1 MECRDELLDR
11 VMVMAEQDGAGWWN
25 GGVAVVAVSGGPDSM
40 ALLHMLREMARHR
53 PLRLVAAHVN
63 HRFRGAEADAEAEL
77 VARTASSWGIPLAA
91 AEIDVPYF
99 IEETGM
105 NAQSAARHKR
115 YEFLMQTARQHGAG
129 YLLMGHHADDQAET
143 VLMRVLHGT
152 GVSGL
157 AGIPAR
163 RRENNVELFRP
174 LLRITKGELLEYCER
189 NEVPYA
195 VDSSNS
201 SRHYLRNAVR
211 LDLIPQ
217 LEKIN
222 PRVKESLVRLADMAA
237 ADDDYLESETARLI
251 GDTAARS
258 GAGYRVDLKRFGGLH
273 VALQRRLIKLIL
285 KCCANHWHSLA
296 YQQVETLLEAMK
308 DGRNTVTRFD
318 IGGGWTFVREY
329 DQAYVGPP
337 LSGQSPY
344 IRLVTEFPCSLRL
357 GESGWQLRAQRFEG
371 DAGIAP
377 ADDRWEAWFDAGAL
391 ALPLTIRTR
400 QPGDRMQPMGLNGTK
415 KVQDMFVDAKIPR
428 TERDGWPLVADAEG
442 RIVWI
447 PGLRRSAI
455 AAVGEHTRQF
465 IRLDIQHPEPRL
477 SERSAT

>member
-1 MECRDELLDR
+1 MEFRDELLR
-11 VMVMAEQDGAGWWN
+11 KVMAEHDQADWWRAGAA
-25 GGVAVVAVSGGPDSM
+25 AVVAVSGGPDSM
-40 ALLHMLREMARHR
+40 ALLHMLTQMARVR
-53 PLRLVAAHVN
+53 PLRLFAAHVN
-63 HRFRGAEADAEAEL
+63 HRFRGAESDAEAAL
-77 VARTASSWGIPLAA
+77 VALTAERWGIPLAA
-91 AEIDVPYF
+91 AEIDVPHF

-115 YEFLMQTARQHGAG
+115 YEYLLQTAERNGAG
-129 YLLMGHHADDQAET
+129 YLLLGHHADDQAET

-174 LLRITKGELLEYCER
+174 LLRITKGELLDYCER

-195 VDSSNS
+195 VDSSNTK
-201 SRHYLRNAVR
+201 RHYLRNAIR

-217 LEKIN
+217 LEEIN
-222 PRVKESLVRLADMAA
+222 PRLKESLVRLADMAA

-251 GDTAARS
+251 GEVAICS
-258 GAGYRVDLKRFGGLH
+258 GGGYRVSVVRFGGLH

-285 KCCANHWHSLA
+285 KCCADHWHSLA
-296 YQQVETLLEAMK
+296 YQQVETLLEAMR
-308 DGRNTVTRFD
+308 DSRHTVTRYD

-329 DQAYVGPP
+329 DQAYIGPSP
-337 LSGQSPY
+337 SGQFPY
-344 IRLVTEFPCSLRL
+344 SCLVAEIPCSLQL
-357 GESGWQLRAQRFEG
+357 GESGWRMEAERIEG
-371 DAGIAP
+371 SNGGTLP
-377 ADDRWEAWFDAGAL
+377 NRRWEACFDATAL
-391 ALPLTIRTR
+391 AMPLTIRTR
-400 QPGDRMQPMGLNGTK
+400 QPGDRMQPSGLNGTK

-428 TERDGWPLVADAEG
+428 TERDGWPIVADAEG

-455 AAVGEHTRQF
+455 ATAGEHVRHV
-465 IRLDIQHPEPRL
+465 IRIAIQQPEPRPA
-477 SERSAT
+477 ERSAT

>member
-1 MECRDELLDR
+1 MDCRDELLKRIMD
-11 VMVMAEQDGAGWWN
+11 MAERDEADWWRFGGA
-25 GGVAVVAVSGGPDSM
+25 AVVAVSGGPDSM
-40 ALLHMLREMARHR
+40 ALLHMVAQMARVR
-53 PLRLVAAHVN
+53 PLRLIAAHVN
-63 HRFRGAEADAEAEL
+63 HRFRGAESDAEAEL
-77 VARTASSWGIPLAA
+77 VARTTREWGIPLEA

-99 IEETGM
+99 IEETGL

-115 YEFLMQTARQHGAG
+115 YEFLMRTARQHGAG
-129 YLLMGHHADDQAET
+129 YVLFGHHADDQAET

-174 LLRITKGELLEYCER
+174 LLRITKGEILEYCER
-189 NEVPYA
+189 NGVPYA

-201 SRHYLRNAVR
+201 SRRYLRNAVR

-222 PRVKESLVRLADMAA
+222 PRLKESLVRLADMAA
-237 ADDDYLESETARLI
+237 ADDDYLESETARLA
-251 GDTAARS
+251 GETATSS
-258 GAGYRVDLKRFGGLH
+258 GEGYRVDLTRFGRLH

-285 KCCANHWHSLA
+285 KCCANRWQSLA
-296 YQQVETLLEAMK
+296 YQQVDTLLEAMT
-308 DGRNTVTRFD
+308 DGRQTVTRFD

-329 DQAYVGPP
+329 DQAYIGPP
-337 LSGQSPY
+337 PSEPSSY
-344 IRLVTEFPCSLRL
+344 RLQVSEFPCSLRL
-357 GESGWQLRAQRFEG
+357 GESGWQLQAQRFE
-371 DAGIAP
+371 ARVLP
-377 ADDRWEAWFDAGAL
+377 ADHRWETWFDADEL
-391 ALPLTIRTR
+391 ALPLTVRTR
-400 QPGDRMQPMGLNGTK
+400 LPGDRMQPKGLNGTK

-428 TERDGWPLVADAEG
+428 AKREGWPLVTDAEG

-455 AAVGEHTRQF
+455 AAPNEHTRQW
-465 IRLDIQHPEPRL
+465 IRLDIRHLEPRPP
-477 SERSAT
+477 ERSAT

>member
-1 MECRDELLDR
+1 MECRDELLR
-11 VMVMAEQDGAGWWN
+11 KVMADQDDADWWRAGAA
-25 GGVAVVAVSGGPDSM
+25 AVVAVSGGPDSM
-40 ALLHMLREMARHR
+40 ALLHMLAQMARAR

-63 HRFRGAEADAEAEL
+63 HRFRGAESDAEAEL
-77 VARTASSWGIPLAA
+77 VARTAKSWGIPLAA

-129 YLLMGHHADDQAET
+129 YLLLGHHADDQAET

-157 AGIPAR
+157 AGIPLR

-201 SRHYLRNAVR
+201 SRRYLRNAVR

-222 PRVKESLVRLADMAA
+222 PRLKESLVRLADMAG

-251 GDTAARS
+251 GDAAIPS
-258 GAGYRVDLKRFGGLH
+258 GDGYRVRLERFGGLH
-273 VALQRRLIKLIL
+273 IALQRRLIKLIL
-285 KCCANHWHSLA
+285 KCCANHWQSLA
-296 YQQVETLLEAMK
+296 YQQVEALLEAMK
-308 DGRNTVTRFD
+308 DDRNTVTRFD

-329 DQAYVGPP
+329 DQAYIGPSP
-337 LSGQSPY
+337 SGHSPY
-344 IRLVTEFPCSLRL
+344 GCLVTEFPCTMRL
-357 GESGWQLRAQRFEG
+357 GENGWQLQAQQFE
-371 DAGIAP
+371 DSAGIAP
-377 ADDRWEAWFDAGAL
+377 RDTRWEAWFDADAL
-391 ALPLTIRTR
+391 AMPLTVRTR

-447 PGLRRSAI
+447 PGLRRSAV
-455 AAVGEHTRQF
+455 AAAGEHTRQF
-465 IRLDIQHPEPRL
+465 IRLDIRHSEPRHP
-477 SERSAT
+477 ERSAT